1 MFHLLLGKLHMG
13 HWLDVVVAGD
23 SQQSIIS
30 NSSVVDPD
38 MRELGDGGCLEQ
50 TGIIQPS
57 VVKGQQVQLT
67 ALQGGQAAA
76 VDPGVPG
83 QQQDAQWA
91 WRKKRGK
98 QASVRVPFSTP
109 KLTMLLCPA
118 KGASSSSVTGY
129 PFTWKPT
136 RRNRPADP

>member
-13 HWLDVVVAGD
+13 HRLDVVVAGD

-30 NSSVVDPD
+30 NSSVVNPD

-50 TGIIQPS
+50 TGIIQPG

-83 QQQDAQWA
+83 QQQDAQLGHG
-91 WRKKRGK
+91 GK
-98 QASVRVPFSTP
+98 NWE
-109 KLTMLLCPA
+109 
-118 KGASSSSVTGY
+118 TGVGEGGRF
-129 PFTWKPT
+129 P
-136 RRNRPADP
+136 RRS

>member
-83 QQQDAQWA
+83 QQQDAQLGHGG
-91 WRKKRGK
+91 KRGN
-98 QASVRVPFSTP
+98 
-109 KLTMLLCPA
+109 
-118 KGASSSSVTGY
+118 
-129 PFTWKPT
+129 
-136 RRNRPADP
+136 RRR